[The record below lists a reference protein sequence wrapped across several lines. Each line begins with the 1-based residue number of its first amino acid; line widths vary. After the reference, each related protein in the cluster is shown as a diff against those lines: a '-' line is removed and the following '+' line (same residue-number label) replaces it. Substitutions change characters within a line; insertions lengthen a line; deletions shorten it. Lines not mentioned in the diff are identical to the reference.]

1 MMRSLVVFLFL
12 SLLLWGNLPALADE
26 GKTSTTTKTET
37 EEGTDESKIHL
48 DVVFSR
54 PHTRSL
60 PLVSPEAILS
70 GSCICVTFEE
80 AVPSAVVYIVKAGSG
95 DMPCPMPTQQRWILT
110 FPLIHRGRTNF
121 GLKRRRLPI
130 KVRFRCESNNCN
142 MNQGERRHPAIFICW
157 RK

>member
-1 MMRSLVVFLFL
+1 MRSLVVFLFL

-95 DMPCPMPTQQRWILT
+95 DEVYAMPYAYAAEVDIDLSAYPQGAYELWIETETATYKGT
-110 FPLIHRGRTNF
+110 FSL
-121 GLKRRRLPI
+121 
-130 KVRFRCESNNCN
+130 
-142 MNQGERRHPAIFICW
+142 
-157 RK
+157 